1 MNLIKRIAWY
11 SGGFIIGI
19 VILMFFLGGKKASCD
34 YGPTARTLKNIR
46 TKDLVISEEA
56 RMELTKNQ
64 LDTSAIH
71 TILRNGAVIFSESNT
86 SLDSCK
92 IYMIRGNI
100 EKFDIRFHAEN
111 CSKDANIT
119 NLRITISN

>member
-1 MNLIKRIAWY
+1 MNLVKRIAWY
-11 SGGFIIGI
+11 SGGFIVGI

-56 RMELTKNQ
+56 QMELTKNQ

-71 TILRNGAVIFSESNT
+71 TILRKGDVIFSESNT

-92 IYMIRGNI
+92 IYSIRGEI
-100 EKFDIRFHAEN
+100 EKFEIRFNAEN

>member
-19 VILMFFLGGKKASCD
+19 IILLFFLGGKKASCD

-46 TKDLVISEEA
+46 LKEIVISDQA
-56 RMELTKNQ
+56 LDELSNHN
-64 LDTSAIH
+64 LDSSAVH
-71 TILRNGAVIFSESNT
+71 TILKTGDVRFSESNT

-92 IYMIRGNI
+92 IYAI
-100 EKFDIRFHAEN
+100 EGDLETLHLKFYAEN
-111 CSKDANIT
+111 CSKRA
-119 NLRITISN
+119 TIDSLAVNQRD